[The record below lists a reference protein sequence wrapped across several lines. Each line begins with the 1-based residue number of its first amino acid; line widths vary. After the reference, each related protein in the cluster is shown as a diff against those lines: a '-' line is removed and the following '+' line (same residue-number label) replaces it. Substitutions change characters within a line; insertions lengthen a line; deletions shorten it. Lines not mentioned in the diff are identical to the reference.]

1 MGRRKSEVVTVKER
15 ARLERRPTCAIEPHN
30 PKAHVR
36 MLAKGTRVTFE
47 GHPILG
53 STDIGTVI
61 VWHRDRVSVQ
71 LVESSWIAAGCR
83 VVEVIPERLKE
94 VK

>member
-15 ARLERRPTCAIEPHN
+15 ARLDRRPMAAIEPHN
-30 PKAHVR
+30 PRIHVR

-47 GHPILG
+47 GHGILN
-53 STDIGTVI
+53 SSDIGTVI
-61 VWHRDRVSVQ
+61 TWHRDRVSVQ

-94 VK
+94 VE